1 MDKVKWVKKAF
12 LTVGL
17 TAFGITLLIGLL
29 FGTVVEATLFGEVMK
44 WLLMAVLIGL
54 LVCGILFAPIMIAAD
69 RRAMLWDEYG
79 KRWWIEDLLRPFR
92 KKDKK

>member
-1 MDKVKWVKKAF
+1 
-12 LTVGL
+12 
-17 TAFGITLLIGLL
+17 
-29 FGTVVEATLFGEVMK
+29 
-44 WLLMAVLIGL
+44 MAVLIGL
-54 LVCGILFAPIMIAAD
+54 GVCAIFFAPIMIAAD